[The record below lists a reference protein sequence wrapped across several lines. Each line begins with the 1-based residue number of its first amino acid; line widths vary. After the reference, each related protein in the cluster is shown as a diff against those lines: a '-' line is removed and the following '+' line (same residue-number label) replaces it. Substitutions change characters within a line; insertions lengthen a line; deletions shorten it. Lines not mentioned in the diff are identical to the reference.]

1 MTGAV
6 WNRIKECPRKA
17 KWTSILGEAWSLAE
31 WSKMEVKSRELCMLV
46 LSRKVDQRIIV
57 GEGENQIVI
66 TLVAIRGDKVRVGI
80 DAGQHIKIL
89 RDELKR
95 KLARE
100 DNNDNTNG

>member
-1 MTGAV
+1 
-6 WNRIKECPRKA
+6 
-17 KWTSILGEAWSLAE
+17 
-31 WSKMEVKSRELCMLV
+31 MLV